1 MWKCIV
7 WKVGFAKKFFQ
18 ENFVVKQHL
27 LGIYII
33 NVYFMEK
40 IDSRLYFKP
49 SYSDG
54 RHADWKMVG
63 SSSVQD
69 YEWSIYSNGIWPCIY
84 VTLPEKHPLNN
95 LTQTD
100 SLSGFID
107 GPNEITYWEDGTV
120 GWDFGHFTDYRHD
133 GKTSME
139 GKKVQTVES
148 LKQYLSDIIQQCQ
161 EIANNP
167 EIIEQIENTDERGSL
182 VDMNSYYDDEYDYDD
197 YDDYD
202 EDNFNESKNIAGKNM
217 IRLSENELKSLISES
232 VKKILLEDVMLRNKA
247 GETASESLG
256 RILPFDI
263 YQAIRHAYREL
274 GTALE
279 CANGVDES
287 ALRELSNALD
297 MQFKQLKNRILEII
311 EDTFRNDG
319 PYEITYKRR

>member
-1 MWKCIV
+1 
-7 WKVGFAKKFFQ
+7 
-18 ENFVVKQHL
+18 
-27 LGIYII
+27 
-33 NVYFMEK
+33 MEK

-54 RHADWKMVG
+54 RRVDWKMVG
-63 SSSVQD
+63 SGSVQD

-84 VTLPEKHPLNN
+84 VTLPENHPLNN

-120 GWDFGHFTDYRHD
+120 GWDFGHFNDYHHD

-167 EIIEQIENTDERGSL
+167 EIIEQIENADERGGL
-182 VDMNSYYDDEYDYDD
+182 VDMNSYYDDEYDDYNEYD
-197 YDDYD
+197 YDDYYDPD
-202 EDNFNESKNIAGKNM
+202 EDDDNNFNESKNMVGKNM

-297 MQFKQLKNRILEII
+297 MQFKQLKKRILEII

-319 PYEITYKRR
+319 PYEITYRRK

>member
-1 MWKCIV
+1 
-7 WKVGFAKKFFQ
+7 
-18 ENFVVKQHL
+18 
-27 LGIYII
+27 
-33 NVYFMEK
+33 MEK

-54 RHADWKMVG
+54 RRVDWKMVG
-63 SSSVQD
+63 SGSVQD

-84 VTLPEKHPLNN
+84 VTLPENHPLNN

-120 GWDFGHFTDYRHD
+120 GWDFGHFNDYHHD

-167 EIIEQIENTDERGSL
+167 EIIEYIENTDE
-182 VDMNSYYDDEYDYDD
+182 DSYYDDEYDDYDNFD
-197 YDDYD
+197 YDDYYDSD
-202 EDNFNESKNIAGKNM
+202 EEPYDEYDDFNESKNIVGKNM
-217 IRLSENELKSLISES
+217 IRLSESELKSLISES
-232 VKKILLEDVMLRNKA
+232 VKRILSEGSMLRNKA

-297 MQFKQLKNRILEII
+297 VQFKQMKTRILEILT
-311 EDTFRNDG
+311 DTIRNDG
-319 PYEITYKRR
+319 PYEIGYRDK